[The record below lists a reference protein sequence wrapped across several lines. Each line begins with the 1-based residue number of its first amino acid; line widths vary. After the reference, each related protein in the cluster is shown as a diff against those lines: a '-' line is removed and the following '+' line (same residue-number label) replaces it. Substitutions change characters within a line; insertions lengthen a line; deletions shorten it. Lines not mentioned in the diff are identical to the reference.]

1 MACMD
6 SVSAAIVMKLEQ
18 SRAELQQTRSATA
31 QVYPQ
36 LCAVY
41 KATRIVLHNPVRSF
55 GIQGTCASRYL
66 RPPGSAAL
74 LVKQPHIITA
84 AATRTYL
91 GYYAKVA

>member
-18 SRAELQQTRSATA
+18 SRAELHQTRSATA

-41 KATRIVLHNPVRSF
+41 KATVRVLYNPVRSF
-55 GIQGTCASRYL
+55 GIQGTCASR
-66 RPPGSAAL
+66 
-74 LVKQPHIITA
+74 Q
-84 AATRTYL
+84 AATTRKRSTSGQTAPYHNSGSYSYVSGL
-91 GYYAKVA
+91 LR